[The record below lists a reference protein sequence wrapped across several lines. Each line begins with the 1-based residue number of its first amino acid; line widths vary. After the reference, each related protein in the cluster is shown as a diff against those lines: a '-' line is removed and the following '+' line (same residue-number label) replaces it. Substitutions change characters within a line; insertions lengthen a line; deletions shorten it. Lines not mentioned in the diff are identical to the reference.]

1 MPEDPKSTTGDPEQT
16 AAVDVASKPPENP
29 EQKPPETSQQ
39 AKDQEI
45 GDFITRHV
53 LEKDSVFFE
62 G

>member
-1 MPEDPKSTTGDPEQT
+1 MNWPIIEEIARRIAMPEDTKPIADEPVEPT
-16 AAVDVASKPPENP
+16 PPEAKSP
-29 EQKPPETSQQ
+29 ELDEET
-39 AKDQEI
+39 

>member
-1 MPEDPKSTTGDPEQT
+1 MPEEPKPAPKQPE
-16 AAVDVASKPPENP
+16 PPANTQEP
-29 EQKPPETSQQ
+29 
-39 AKDQEI
+39 KDEEI

>member
-1 MPEDPKSTTGDPEQT
+1 MAMPEDDKPLDLPVEPTPPAAPTAEQ
-16 AAVDVASKPPENP
+16 DE
-29 EQKPPETSQQ
+29 EQEM
-39 AKDQEI
+39 

>member
-1 MPEDPKSTTGDPEQT
+1 MAEEPKPAPEEPVQPVAAEISEQ
-16 AAVDVASKPPENP
+16 DVQDA
-29 EQKPPETSQQ
+29 
-39 AKDQEI
+39 

>member
-1 MPEDPKSTTGDPEQT
+1 MPEDPTVKPDEPAEPKPAATAEEKQEQ
-16 AAVDVASKPPENP
+16 
-29 EQKPPETSQQ
+29 EQ
-39 AKDQEI
+39 DM